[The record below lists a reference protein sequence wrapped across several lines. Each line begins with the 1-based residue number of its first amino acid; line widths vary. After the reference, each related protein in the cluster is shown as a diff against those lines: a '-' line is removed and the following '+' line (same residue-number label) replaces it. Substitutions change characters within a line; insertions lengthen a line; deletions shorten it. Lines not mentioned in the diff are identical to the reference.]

1 ERGRSTSASVTERNT
16 SELDLQR
23 VLDFARPF
31 IGCSLTKVRRTVC
44 NAVCLRIDVPHH
56 SVSNALWTKR
66 IELSMCIRIGCRLTC
81 ACKTTVDDV
90 VMYPWNIFR
99 ETLKLNLI
107 KDVEELHAELE
118 CNFLSN
124 FEILVN

>member
-1 ERGRSTSASVTERNT
+1 IWEHRGRSTPASITERNT

-31 IGCSLTKVRRTVC
+31 IGCSLTEVRRTV
-44 NAVCLRIDVPHH
+44 VCEVPHH
-56 SVSNALWTKR
+56 SVCNAVSTKS
-66 IELSMCIRIGCRLTC
+66 IELTLCIRIGCRQTC

-90 VMYPWNIFR
+90 VMYPCNIFR